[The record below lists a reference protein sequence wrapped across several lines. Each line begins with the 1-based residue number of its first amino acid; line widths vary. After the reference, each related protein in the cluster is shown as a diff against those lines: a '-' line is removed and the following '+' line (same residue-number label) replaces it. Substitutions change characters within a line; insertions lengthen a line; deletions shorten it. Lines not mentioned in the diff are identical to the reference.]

1 MDRTATSP
9 VLQTFALGSPPW
21 PTFDP
26 FLFCVHHN
34 DAYPVGDGALGPGPA
49 SLAGRPLGNDFAG
62 TDGWSM
68 YHGTKVPGFPQHP
81 HRGFETVT
89 FVRRGLVDHSDSI
102 RAVARYGAGDAQW
115 LTAGAGIVHAEM
127 FPLVRA
133 DEDNPMELFQI
144 WVNLPREDK
153 MAEPYFAMLWAED
166 IPVIQHRDAHGRHT
180 QVTVVAGSIDG
191 RVAPSPPP
199 NSWAARPD
207 ADVAIWRIES
217 DAHAEWTLPKAKD
230 GTIRTLYV
238 FEGAVGVGDEAIP
251 TGTGVVLEAIRSVT
265 IVGGDSGATALMLQ
279 GRPIGEPVAQY
290 GPFVMNDRAGIEQ
303 AFADYRRTEFGG
315 WPWPDD
321 APTHGLTDGRFV
333 RRPDGSLELPP
344 DTSAVG

>member
-1 MDRTATSP
+1 MDTTDTSA
-9 VLQTFALGSPPW
+9 VLHTFALGSPPW
-21 PTFDP
+21 QTFDP

-34 DAYPVGDGALGPGPA
+34 DAYPVGNGALGPDA
-49 SLAGRPLGNDFAG
+49 AALAGRTIGQDFG
-62 TDGWSM
+62 GRDGWNM
-68 YHGTKVPGFPQHP
+68 YHGSTVPGFPQHP

-102 RAVARYGAGDAQW
+102 RATARYGAGDAQW

-127 FPLVRA
+127 FPLVNA
-133 DEDNPMELFQI
+133 DTDNPMELFQI
-144 WVNLPREDK
+144 WVNLRRADK

-166 IPVIQHRDAHGRHT
+166 IPIVSHRDAHGRVT
-180 QVTVVAGSIDG
+180 QITVVAGTVDG
-191 RVAPSPPP
+191 RIAPSPPP

-217 DAHAEWTLPKAKD
+217 EALAEWTLPVAD
-230 GTIRTLYV
+230 EGTIRTLYI
-238 FEGAVGVGDEAIP
+238 FEGALTIDGEDVAG
-251 TGTGVVLEAIRSVT
+251 GTGVVVDTHLPVA
-265 IVGGDSGATALMLQ
+265 IVGGPTGATVLVLQ

-303 AFADYRRTEFGG
+303 AFADYRQTEFGG

-321 APTHGLTDGRFV
+321 APTHGLTNGRFV